1 MSNLTIWWQTN
12 NLEFIGKYARLDDD
26 DHIFSDENANDEA
39 SDGFGNFIDDLYV
52 EQSVCGYLPIEN
64 ITKPK
69 EGATHDD
76 INCGISNEES
86 DPENYLPEC
95 FNEQKIQYDESK
107 NFHKRMENF
116 KNDFDIYVKYSTD
129 SFHFAILYGTRLE
142 LTGKRDF
149 VTDQEILKNDISTE
163 LFVELYLLK
172 NGLILN
178 SVISNFEQQYLDVN
192 KLLMTEKLFLR
203 VYELRKKL
211 RYLIHKSTEKN

>member
-1 MSNLTIWWQTN
+1 MSNLTIWWQTD

-142 LTGKRDF
+142 LTGKRYF
-149 VTDQEILKNDISTE
+149 YRIVCWVIFIKKWFNFE
-163 LFVELYLLK
+163 L
-172 NGLILN
+172 
-178 SVISNFEQQYLDVN
+178 SNFKFWATIPRCKQITDDG
-192 KLLMTEKLFLR
+192 K
-203 VYELRKKL
+203 
-211 RYLIHKSTEKN
+211 IISKSVRT